1 MQEKSKIKMSSNRG
15 FGLVFFFVLIIIG
28 LWPLKNNGDIRIY
41 FVLASMLFLVL
52 GLMNSKILTPLNSL
66 WFKLGI
72 LLGAIV
78 SPIVMGIVFFLVV
91 TPTGFIMKLLGNKM
105 LDHQAGVEIAA
116 LEPGTSYYVD
126 LSSVGAMAVT
136 LTTGSKIYM
145 GYKVIYDSSSSI
157 FF

>member
-41 FVLASMLFLVL
+41 FVLTSMLFLGL
-52 GLMNSKILTPLNSL
+52 GLINSKILTPLNSL

-72 LLGAIV
+72 LIGAIV

-105 LDHQAGVEIAA
+105 LDH
-116 LEPGTSYYVD
+116 TFDKNKNSYWITRNKQN
-126 LSSVGAMAVT
+126 SSM
-136 LTTGSKIYM
+136 K
-145 GYKVIYDSSSSI
+145 KQ
-157 FF
+157 F

>member
-41 FVLASMLFLVL
+41 FVLTSMLFLGL
-52 GLMNSKILTPLNSL
+52 GLINSKILTPLNSL

-72 LLGAIV
+72 LIGAIV

-105 LDHQAGVEIAA
+105 LDHGFDKNKN
-116 LEPGTSYYVD
+116 SYWITRD
-126 LSSVGAMAVT
+126 KQNSSM
-136 LTTGSKIYM
+136 K
-145 GYKVIYDSSSSI
+145 KQ
-157 FF
+157 F